1 MTIDLTPAELLAGL
15 GDAMIPVEPRPVL
28 LGVLAVLALFGLV
41 AVVRGSQAYGAA
53 RAVPGGV
60 GVLGMVGRIV
70 VTAGLTVA
78 VQWLVITYA
87 GHRGLVFWLVLA
99 VPAVLAG
106 VTVVRALTVTVLP
119 GRGGGRW

>member
-1 MTIDLTPAELLAGL
+1 
-15 GDAMIPVEPRPVL
+15 MIPVEPRPVL
-28 LGVLAVLALFGLV
+28 LGVLAVLVLFGLV
-41 AVVRGSQAYGAA
+41 AVVRSTRSPACGAA

-60 GVLGMVGRIV
+60 GVLGMAGRIV
-70 VTAGLTVA
+70 VTAGLIVA

-87 GHRGLVFWLVLA
+87 DPGSFGFWLVLA

-106 VTVVRALTVTVLP
+106 VTVVRALTVTVFT

>member
-1 MTIDLTPAELLAGL
+1 
-15 GDAMIPVEPRPVL
+15 MIAVEPRIVP
-28 LGVLAVLALFGLV
+28 LGVLAVLALFALV
-41 AVVRGSQAYGAA
+41 AVMRGTPRGQAYGAA

-60 GVLGMVGRIV
+60 GVLGMAGRIV
-70 VTAGLTVA
+70 VIAGVIVA
-78 VQWLVITYA
+78 VQWLVIAYA

-106 VTVVRALTVTVLP
+106 VSVVRALTVTVFT

>member
-1 MTIDLTPAELLAGL
+1 
-15 GDAMIPVEPRPVL
+15 
-28 LGVLAVLALFGLV
+28 VLAVLALFALV
-41 AVVRGSQAYGAA
+41 AVARGTRSQAHGAA

-60 GVLGMVGRIV
+60 GVLGMVGRVV
-70 VTAGLTVA
+70 VTAGLIVA

-87 GHRGLVFWLVLA
+87 GHRGLVFWSVLA

-106 VTVVRALTVTVLP
+106 VTVVRALTVTVFT

>member
-1 MTIDLTPAELLAGL
+1 
-15 GDAMIPVEPRPVL
+15 MIAVEPRVVL
-28 LGVLAVLALFGLV
+28 LGVLVVLALVGLV
-41 AVVRGSQAYGAA
+41 AVVRGTSRGQAYGAA

-60 GVLGMVGRIV
+60 GVLGMAGRIV
-70 VTAGLTVA
+70 VAAGLIVA

-106 VTVVRALTVTVLP
+106 VSVVRALTVTVLP

>member
-1 MTIDLTPAELLAGL
+1 
-15 GDAMIPVEPRPVL
+15 MIPVEPRPALV
-28 LGVLAVLALFGLV
+28 GVLAALALFALV
-41 AVVRGSQAYGAA
+41 AVARGTRGQAYGAT

-60 GVLGMVGRIV
+60 GVLGMVGRI
-70 VTAGLTVA
+70 VA

-99 VPAVLAG
+99 VPAVLAA
-106 VTVVRALTVTVLP
+106 VTLVRALTVTVFP